1 MTDTLVRAVT
11 TDGNFRAIA
20 IDATE
25 MMAEVSKFHEAS
37 QLGTTVLGRALLGS
51 LMVSNAIL
59 KGDERWSLM
68 VMALLAKLSWKHQL
82 KVRYAV
88 T

>member
-25 MMAEVSKFHEAS
+25 MMRKVATFHEAS

-51 LMVSNAIL
+51 LMVSNAVL
-59 KGDERWSLM
+59 KGEERLAV
-68 VMALLAKLSWKHQL
+68 VMDGRPTTSAS
-82 KVRYAV
+82 
-88 T
+88 

>member
-25 MMAEVSKFHEAS
+25 MMRKVATFHEAS
-37 QLGTTVLGRALLGS
+37 QLGTTVLGWASRMAGNQWLLSPALLQH
-51 LMVSNAIL
+51 SNSAQPCL
-59 KGDERWSLM
+59 KQRSPQD
-68 VMALLAKLSWKHQL
+68 QCN
-82 KVRYAV
+82 
-88 T
+88 

>member
-25 MMAEVSKFHEAS
+25 MMAEVAKFHEAHNLVRPFWVARCS
-37 QLGTTVLGRALLGS
+37 AL
-51 LMVSNAIL
+51 
-59 KGDERWSLM
+59 
-68 VMALLAKLSWKHQL
+68 
-82 KVRYAV
+82 
-88 T
+88 